1 MIKRIEQLCSEFDE
15 RVNRVGVGVARHWWA
30 ERLAE
35 MEGEVERLREAFNLY
50 ASHNRNDDY
59 MLCECLKHS
68 LLPCTC
74 GYEEAKKSITADGG
88 EGE

>member
-1 MIKRIEQLCSEFDE
+1 MNKRVEQLCSEFDE
-15 RVNRVGVGVARHWWA
+15 RMNAVGVGWARA
-30 ERLAE
+30 EFAKRLAE
-35 MEGEVERLREAFNLY
+35 LEGENERLREAFNLY
-50 ASHNRNDDY
+50 ASHDRNDDY

-74 GYEEAKKSITADGG
+74 GYEEAKKSITTDGG